1 MVLHTILFT
10 LKLKIIQKRPIKW
23 QGGIH
28 MNLSIRRR
36 VRLMLFISLAGMV
49 LLLAFIGLFLWQNTQ
64 MEEERDSVQL
74 TLRASNDIQS
84 TFNEVRKLEQEY
96 LRDPSTESKEKVLTS
111 LNALKKE
118 TSKVAKETNSSS
130 LKGIEKDL
138 SAYQTSFNS
147 ATSLTTQLN
156 ALKQMMTET
165 SNTFYASV
173 KAMNDQALLI
183 TLLQMQTYEKEVHIQ
198 YDTTTVKNFKESAQT
213 FDRMLDEKNL
223 PADQLSTFK
232 SNLLKYT
239 TSADTIQS
247 ITKKIEDDISTFE
260 KIANVVD
267 QSTKDAESNLQKENA
282 ELMKNQKSVKFWL
295 TISLIGLSIVILSIL
310 SVIGVWLLR
319 SIQSSISILKEGAS
333 IIGDGDLSYRV
344 ETNSKDEMGELAQT
358 FNRMAEKMQKSMI
371 EVKDAAEK
379 LTSSSQNL
387 AAVSEETTAQ
397 SDEVTEAISQVATGA
412 QSQADHLQECTLLL
426 SDVTGY
432 IKETASI
439 SDEIA
444 SDAIQAENDGK
455 AGSSIVHQLNTHS
468 ENFLELAQ
476 SLISE
481 IQDASKQS
489 KQINSIVETIQ
500 EIAGSTD
507 LLALNAAIESAR
519 AGEAGRGFSVVAS
532 EVRKLAERSKNEAL
546 RIQQLVKSMTNQME
560 LLSKETVRFE
570 QYRVDQVESVQQ
582 TEKAFSSI
590 IQNVSQI
597 NGRISQV
604 KSAIGRVESANENL
618 SEKLFE
624 VSAISEESVAT
635 SEQVSASSIHQKE
648 AIHQVNVAATEL
660 QEIALTLQ
668 EEVDQ
673 FSLGERESFV
683 PHEEID
689 LSDTYQE
696 VAATRDESD
705 MEEFEYHVDENRD
718 GENLET
724 ETAST
729 SESHVHQ
736 EELANDTES
745 VQSVDDEL
753 KKEN

>member
-74 TLRASNDIQS
+74 TLRSSNDIQS

-96 LRDPSTESKEKVLTS
+96 LRDPSTDSKEKVLSS
-111 LNALKKE
+111 LSDLQKK

-156 ALKQMMTET
+156 SLKQMMTET
-165 SNTFYASV
+165 SKNFYDSV
-173 KAMNDQALLI
+173 KAMNDQTLLI
-183 TLLQMQTYEKEVHIQ
+183 TLLQMQTYEKEVHIK
-198 YDTTTVKNFKESAQT
+198 YDSTTVENFKESAGT

-223 PADQLSTFK
+223 PAEQLSTFK

-239 TSADTIQS
+239 TSADTIQT
-247 ITKKIEDDISTFE
+247 ITKKIGDDISTFE

-267 QSTKDAESNLQKENA
+267 QSTKDAESSLQKENA
-282 ELMKNQKSVKFWL
+282 ELIKSQKSVKFWL

-319 SIQSSISILKEGAS
+319 SIQSSISVLKEGAS

-344 ETNSKDEMGELAQT
+344 ETNSKDEMGELAHT
-358 FNRMAEKMQKSMI
+358 FNRMAEKMQKSMN

-412 QSQADHLQECTLLL
+412 QNQADHLQECTLLL

-481 IQDASKQS
+481 IQGASKQS

-604 KSAIGRVESANENL
+604 KGAIGRVESANENL

-648 AIHQVNVAATEL
+648 AIHQVNIAATEL

-673 FSLGERESFV
+673 FSLGEREILIST
-683 PHEEID
+683 EEID
-689 LSDTYQE
+689 FIDTYQE
-696 VAATRDESD
+696 AAATVEESD
-705 MEEFEYHVDENRD
+705 IEELEYHYDDQEDLEVKTVSNSDHP
-718 GENLET
+718 LQET
-724 ETAST
+724 E
-729 SESHVHQ
+729 SE
-736 EELANDTES
+736 NDTES
-745 VQSVDDEL
+745 VRSLDHEI
-753 KKEN
+753 KKEG

>member
-1 MVLHTILFT
+1 
-10 LKLKIIQKRPIKW
+10 
-23 QGGIH
+23 

-36 VRLMLFISLAGMV
+36 VRMMLFISLAGMV

-74 TLRASNDIQS
+74 TLRSSNDIQS
-84 TFNEVRKLEQEY
+84 KFNEVRKLEQEY

-111 LNALKKE
+111 LSDLQKE
-118 TSKVAKETNSSS
+118 INKVAKITNSSS

-138 SAYQTSFNS
+138 SSYQLSFNS

-165 SNTFYASV
+165 SNNFYASV
-173 KAMNDQALLI
+173 KAMNDQTLLI
-183 TLLQMQTYEKEVHIQ
+183 TLLQMQTYEKEVYIK
-198 YDTTTVKNFKESAQT
+198 YDTTTVENFKESAQT

-239 TSADTIQS
+239 TSADTIQT
-247 ITKKIEDDISTFE
+247 ITKKIEEDISTFE

-282 ELMKNQKSVKFWL
+282 ELIKNQKSVKFWL

-319 SIQSSISILKEGAS
+319 SIQSSISVLKEGAS
-333 IIGDGDLSYRV
+333 IIGNGDLSYRV

-358 FNRMAEKMQKSMI
+358 FNNMAEKMQKSMN

-590 IQNVSQI
+590 IHNVSQI

-673 FSLGERESFV
+673 FSLGEREILISK
-683 PHEEID
+683 EEID
-689 LSDTYQE
+689 FIDTYQE
-696 VAATRDESD
+696 AAATIAATVEESD
-705 MEEFEYHVDENRD
+705 MEEFEYQYEDKEDLEVETVSNSDHQFQ
-718 GENLET
+718 ET
-724 ETAST
+724 EL
-729 SESHVHQ
+729 E
-736 EELANDTES
+736 NDTES
-745 VQSVDDEL
+745 VRSLDHEI
-753 KKEN
+753 KKED

>member
-1 MVLHTILFT
+1 
-10 LKLKIIQKRPIKW
+10 
-23 QGGIH
+23 
-28 MNLSIRRR
+28 
-36 VRLMLFISLAGMV
+36 
-49 LLLAFIGLFLWQNTQ
+49 

-74 TLRASNDIQS
+74 TLRSSNDIQS
-84 TFNEVRKLEQEY
+84 KFNEVRKLEQEY

-111 LNALKKE
+111 LSDLQKE

-165 SNTFYASV
+165 SNNFYASV

-183 TLLQMQTYEKEVHIQ
+183 TLLQMQTYEKEVHIK
-198 YDTTTVKNFKESAQT
+198 YESTTVENFKESAQT

-239 TSADTIQS
+239 TSADTIQT
-247 ITKKIEDDISTFE
+247 ITKKIGDDISTFE

-267 QSTKDAESNLQKENA
+267 QSTKDAESKLQKENA
-282 ELMKNQKSVKFWL
+282 ELIKSQKSVKFWL

-319 SIQSSISILKEGAS
+319 SIQSSISVLKEGAS

-358 FNRMAEKMQKSMI
+358 FNRMAEKMQKSMN

-648 AIHQVNVAATEL
+648 AIHQVNIAATEL

-673 FSLGERESFV
+673 FSLGERESLIADEEVGFIDTYHEAAATV
-683 PHEEID
+683 DDSDAEEFIAQDDDYREEIEAE
-689 LSDTYQE
+689 TE
-696 VAATRDESD
+696 VTPDH
-705 MEEFEYHVDENRD
+705 HVDIE
-718 GENLET
+718 ET
-724 ETAST
+724 E
-729 SESHVHQ
+729 
-736 EELANDTES
+736 NDTES
-745 VQSVDDEL
+745 VHSLDRET
-753 KKEN
+753 KKD

>member
-1 MVLHTILFT
+1 
-10 LKLKIIQKRPIKW
+10 
-23 QGGIH
+23 
-28 MNLSIRRR
+28 
-36 VRLMLFISLAGMV
+36 
-49 LLLAFIGLFLWQNTQ
+49 
-64 MEEERDSVQL
+64 MEEERDQVQL
-74 TLRASNDIQS
+74 TLRSSNDIQS

-96 LRDPSTESKEKVLTS
+96 LRDPSTEAKEKVLTS
-111 LNALKKE
+111 LNDLQKATTKI
-118 TSKVAKETNSSS
+118 AKETNSSS
-130 LKGIEKDL
+130 IKGIEKDL

-156 ALKQMMTET
+156 SLKQMMTET
-165 SNTFYASV
+165 SNNFYESV

-183 TLLQMQTYEKEVHIQ
+183 TLLQMQTYEKDVHIK
-198 YDTTTVKNFKESAQT
+198 YDSTTVESFKESAQT

-247 ITKKIEDDISTFE
+247 ITKKIGDDISTFE

-267 QSTKDAESNLQKENA
+267 QSTKDAESNLQKENV
-282 ELMKNQKSVKFWL
+282 ELTKNQKSVKFWL
-295 TISLIGLSIVILSIL
+295 TISLIGLSVVILSIL

-319 SIQSSISILKEGAS
+319 SIQSSISVLKEGAA

-344 ETNSKDEMGELAQT
+344 ETKSKDEMGELAQT
-358 FNRMAEKMQKSMI
+358 FNRMAEKMQKSMN

-444 SDAIQAENDGK
+444 SDAIQAENEGK
-455 AGSSIVHQLNTHS
+455 AGSNIVHQLNTHS

-489 KQINSIVETIQ
+489 KQIHSIVETIQ

-546 RIQQLVKSMTNQME
+546 RIQQLVKSMTYQME

-648 AIHQVNVAATEL
+648 AIHQVNIAATEL

-673 FSLGERESFV
+673 FSLGERENLITD
-683 PHEEID
+683 EEIGFI
-689 LSDTYQE
+689 DTYHE
-696 VAATRDESD
+696 AAATVDDSDAEEHDVPYDEYR
-705 MEEFEYHVDENRD
+705 EEIEAETEVTPDHHVDE
-718 GENLET
+718 
-724 ETAST
+724 
-729 SESHVHQ
+729 
-736 EELANDTES
+736 EEIEEDTES
-745 VQSVDDEL
+745 VHSLDRET
-753 KKEN
+753 KKED

>member
-1 MVLHTILFT
+1 
-10 LKLKIIQKRPIKW
+10 
-23 QGGIH
+23 
-28 MNLSIRRR
+28 MNMSIRRR

-64 MEEERDSVQL
+64 MEEERDQVQL
-74 TLRASNDIQS
+74 TLRSSNDIQS

-96 LRDPSTESKEKVLTS
+96 LRDPSTDAKEKVLTS
-111 LNALKKE
+111 LNDLQKATTKI
-118 TSKVAKETNSSS
+118 AKETNSSS
-130 LKGIEKDL
+130 IKGIEKDL

-156 ALKQMMTET
+156 SLKQMMTET
-165 SNTFYASV
+165 SNNFYESV

-183 TLLQMQTYEKEVHIQ
+183 TLLQMQTYEKDVHIK
-198 YDTTTVKNFKESAQT
+198 YDSTTVESFKESAQT

-247 ITKKIEDDISTFE
+247 ITKKIGDDISTFE

-267 QSTKDAESNLQKENA
+267 QSTKDAESNLQKENV
-282 ELMKNQKSVKFWL
+282 ELTKNQKSVKFWL
-295 TISLIGLSIVILSIL
+295 TISLIGLSVVILSIL

-319 SIQSSISILKEGAS
+319 SIQSSISVLKEGAA

-344 ETNSKDEMGELAQT
+344 ETKSKDEMGELAQT
-358 FNRMAEKMQKSMI
+358 FNRMAEKMQKSMN

-412 QSQADHLQECTLLL
+412 QNQADHLQECTLLL

-444 SDAIQAENDGK
+444 SDAIQAENEGK
-455 AGSSIVHQLNTHS
+455 AGSNIVHQLNTHS

-489 KQINSIVETIQ
+489 KQIHSIVETIQ

-546 RIQQLVKSMTNQME
+546 RIQQLVKSMTYQME

-648 AIHQVNVAATEL
+648 AIHQVNIAATEL

-673 FSLGERESFV
+673 FSLGERENLITD
-683 PHEEID
+683 EEIGFI
-689 LSDTYQE
+689 DTYHE
-696 VAATRDESD
+696 AAATVDDSDAEEHDVPYDEYR
-705 MEEFEYHVDENRD
+705 EEIEAETEVTPDHHVDE
-718 GENLET
+718 
-724 ETAST
+724 
-729 SESHVHQ
+729 
-736 EELANDTES
+736 EEIEEDTES
-745 VQSVDDEL
+745 VHSLDRET
-753 KKEN
+753 KKED

>member
-1 MVLHTILFT
+1 
-10 LKLKIIQKRPIKW
+10 
-23 QGGIH
+23 

-74 TLRASNDIQS
+74 TLRSSNDIQS
-84 TFNEVRKLEQEY
+84 KFNEVRKLEQEY

-111 LNALKKE
+111 LSDLQKE

-165 SNTFYASV
+165 SNNFYASV

-183 TLLQMQTYEKEVHIQ
+183 TLLQMQTYEKEVHIK
-198 YDTTTVKNFKESAQT
+198 YDSTTVENFKESAQT

-239 TSADTIQS
+239 TSADTIQT
-247 ITKKIEDDISTFE
+247 ITKKIGDDISTFE

-267 QSTKDAESNLQKENA
+267 QSTKDAESKLQKENA
-282 ELMKNQKSVKFWL
+282 ELIKSQKSVKFWL

-319 SIQSSISILKEGAS
+319 SIQSSISVLKEGAS

-344 ETNSKDEMGELAQT
+344 ETNSNDEMGKLAQT
-358 FNRMAEKMQKSMI
+358 FNRMAEKMQKSMN

-481 IQDASKQS
+481 IQDASNQS

-590 IQNVSQI
+590 IHNVSQI

-648 AIHQVNVAATEL
+648 AIHQVNIAATEL

-673 FSLGERESFV
+673 FSLGERESLIADEEVGFIDTYHEAAATV
-683 PHEEID
+683 DDSDAEEFITQDDEYREEIEAE
-689 LSDTYQE
+689 TE
-696 VAATRDESD
+696 VTPDH
-705 MEEFEYHVDENRD
+705 HVDI
-718 GENLET
+718 
-724 ETAST
+724 
-729 SESHVHQ
+729 
-736 EELANDTES
+736 EEIENDTEFVHS
-745 VQSVDDEL
+745 LDRET
-753 KKEN
+753 KKD

>member
-1 MVLHTILFT
+1 
-10 LKLKIIQKRPIKW
+10 
-23 QGGIH
+23 
-28 MNLSIRRR
+28 
-36 VRLMLFISLAGMV
+36 
-49 LLLAFIGLFLWQNTQ
+49 

-74 TLRASNDIQS
+74 TLRSSNDIQS
-84 TFNEVRKLEQEY
+84 KFNEVRKLEQEY
-96 LRDPSTESKEKVLTS
+96 LRDPSTEAKEKVLTS
-111 LNALKKE
+111 LSDLQKE

-165 SNTFYASV
+165 SNNFYASV

-183 TLLQMQTYEKEVHIQ
+183 TLLQMQTYEKEVHIK
-198 YDTTTVKNFKESAQT
+198 YDSTTVENFKESAQT

-239 TSADTIQS
+239 TSADTIQT
-247 ITKKIEDDISTFE
+247 ITKKIGDDISTFE

-267 QSTKDAESNLQKENA
+267 QSTKDAESKLQKENA
-282 ELMKNQKSVKFWL
+282 ELIKSQKSVKFWL

-319 SIQSSISILKEGAS
+319 SIQSSISVLKEGAS

-358 FNRMAEKMQKSMI
+358 FNRMAEKMQKSMN
-371 EVKDAAEK
+371 EVRDAAEK

-481 IQDASKQS
+481 IQDASNQS

-648 AIHQVNVAATEL
+648 AIHQVNIAATEL

-673 FSLGERESFV
+673 FSLGERESLIADEEVGFIDTYHEAAATV
-683 PHEEID
+683 DDSDAEEFIAQDDDYREEIEAE
-689 LSDTYQE
+689 TE
-696 VAATRDESD
+696 VTPDH
-705 MEEFEYHVDENRD
+705 HVDI
-718 GENLET
+718 
-724 ETAST
+724 
-729 SESHVHQ
+729 
-736 EELANDTES
+736 EEIENDTEFVHS
-745 VQSVDDEL
+745 LDRET
-753 KKEN
+753 KKD

>member
-1 MVLHTILFT
+1 
-10 LKLKIIQKRPIKW
+10 
-23 QGGIH
+23 
-28 MNLSIRRR
+28 MNMSIRRR

-49 LLLAFIGLFLWQNTQ
+49 LILAFIGLFLWQNTQ

-74 TLRASNDIQS
+74 TLRSSNDIQS
-84 TFNEVRKLEQEY
+84 AFNEVRKLEQEY
-96 LRDPSTESKEKVLTS
+96 LRDPNTESKEKVLSS
-111 LNALKKE
+111 LSDLQKE
-118 TSKVAKETNSSS
+118 TSKVAKETKNSSI
-130 LKGIEKDL
+130 KGIEKDL

-156 ALKQMMTET
+156 SLKQMMTET
-165 SNTFYASV
+165 SNNFYESV
-173 KAMNDQALLI
+173 KAMNDQTLLI
-183 TLLQMQTYEKEVHIQ
+183 TLLQMQTYEKDVHIK
-198 YDTTTVKNFKESAQT
+198 YDSTTVESFKESAQT

-247 ITKKIEDDISTFE
+247 ITKKIGDDISTFE

-267 QSTKDAESNLQKENA
+267 QSTKDAENNLQKENV
-282 ELMKNQKSVKFWL
+282 ELTKNQKSVKFWL

-319 SIQSSISILKEGAS
+319 SIQSSISVLKEGAS

-358 FNRMAEKMQKSMI
+358 FNRMAEKMQRSMN

-444 SDAIQAENDGK
+444 SDAMQAENDGK

-604 KSAIGRVESANENL
+604 KSAIDRVESANENL

-673 FSLGERESFV
+673 FSLGERESLTTD
-683 PHEEID
+683 EEVEFM
-689 LSDTYQE
+689 DTYHE
-696 VAATRDESD
+696 AAATVDDSD
-705 MEEFEYHVDENRD
+705 VEEFVVQEDEYREEMEADREIAPVHHVDEEEIQEEI
-718 GENLET
+718 ENIT
-724 ETAST
+724 ETDHSLDR
-729 SESHVHQ
+729 ES
-736 EELANDTES
+736 
-745 VQSVDDEL
+745 
-753 KKEN
+753 KKED

>member
-1 MVLHTILFT
+1 
-10 LKLKIIQKRPIKW
+10 
-23 QGGIH
+23 
-28 MNLSIRRR
+28 MNMSIRRR

-64 MEEERDSVQL
+64 MEEERDQVQL
-74 TLRASNDIQS
+74 TLRSSNDIQS

-96 LRDPSTESKEKVLTS
+96 LRDPSTEAKEKVLTS
-111 LNALKKE
+111 LNDLQKATTKI
-118 TSKVAKETNSSS
+118 AKETNSSS
-130 LKGIEKDL
+130 IKGIEKDL

-156 ALKQMMTET
+156 SLKQMMTET
-165 SNTFYASV
+165 SNNFYESV

-183 TLLQMQTYEKEVHIQ
+183 TLLQMQTYEKDVHIK
-198 YDTTTVKNFKESAQT
+198 YDSTTVESFKESAQT

-247 ITKKIEDDISTFE
+247 ITKKIGDDISTFE

-267 QSTKDAESNLQKENA
+267 QSTKDAESNLQKENV
-282 ELMKNQKSVKFWL
+282 ELTKNQKSVKFWL
-295 TISLIGLSIVILSIL
+295 TISLIGLSVVILSIL

-319 SIQSSISILKEGAS
+319 SIQSSISVLKEGAA

-344 ETNSKDEMGELAQT
+344 ETKSKDEMGELAQT
-358 FNRMAEKMQKSMI
+358 FNRMAEKMQKSMN

-444 SDAIQAENDGK
+444 SDAIQAENEGK
-455 AGSSIVHQLNTHS
+455 AGSNIVHQLNTHS

-489 KQINSIVETIQ
+489 KQIHSIVETIQ

-546 RIQQLVKSMTNQME
+546 RIQQLVKSMTYQME

-648 AIHQVNVAATEL
+648 AIHQVNIAATEL

-673 FSLGERESFV
+673 FSLGERENLITD
-683 PHEEID
+683 EEIGFI
-689 LSDTYQE
+689 DTYHE
-696 VAATRDESD
+696 AAATVDDSDAEEHDVPYDEYR
-705 MEEFEYHVDENRD
+705 EEIEAETEVTPDHHVDE
-718 GENLET
+718 
-724 ETAST
+724 
-729 SESHVHQ
+729 
-736 EELANDTES
+736 EEIEEDTES
-745 VQSVDDEL
+745 VHSLDRET
-753 KKEN
+753 KKED

>member
-1 MVLHTILFT
+1 
-10 LKLKIIQKRPIKW
+10 
-23 QGGIH
+23 
-28 MNLSIRRR
+28 
-36 VRLMLFISLAGMV
+36 
-49 LLLAFIGLFLWQNTQ
+49 
-64 MEEERDSVQL
+64 MEDERDQVQL
-74 TLRASNDIQS
+74 TLRSSNDIQK

-96 LRDPSTESKEKVLTS
+96 LRDPSTESKEKVLSS
-111 LNALKKE
+111 LSDLQKE

-130 LKGIEKDL
+130 IKGIEKDL

-156 ALKQMMTET
+156 SLKQMMTET
-165 SNTFYASV
+165 SNNFYESV

-183 TLLQMQTYEKEVHIQ
+183 TLLQMQTYEKDVHIK
-198 YDTTTVKNFKESAQT
+198 YDSTTVESFKESAQT

-247 ITKKIEDDISTFE
+247 ITKKIGDDISTFE

-267 QSTKDAESNLQKENA
+267 QSTKDAESKLQKENV
-282 ELMKNQKSVKFWL
+282 ELTKNQKSVKFWL
-295 TISLIGLSIVILSIL
+295 TISLIGLSVVILSIL

-319 SIQSSISILKEGAS
+319 SIQSSISVLKEGAS

-358 FNRMAEKMQKSMI
+358 FNRMAEKMQKSMN

-426 SDVTGY
+426 SDVTEY

-444 SDAIQAENDGK
+444 SDAMQAENEGK
-455 AGSSIVHQLNTHS
+455 AGSNIVHQLNTHS

-582 TEKAFSSI
+582 TEKAFSKI

-648 AIHQVNVAATEL
+648 AIHQVNLAATEL

-673 FSLGERESFV
+673 FSLGERASLIAD
-683 PHEEID
+683 EEIRFM
-689 LSDTYQE
+689 DTYHE
-696 VAATRDESD
+696 AAATVDDSDVEEIEVQDDECR
-705 MEEFEYHVDENRD
+705 EEIETEREVTPDHHVDE
-718 GENLET
+718 
-724 ETAST
+724 
-729 SESHVHQ
+729 
-736 EELANDTES
+736 EELENDTES
-745 VQSVDDEL
+745 VHSLDRET
-753 KKEN
+753 KKED

>member
-1 MVLHTILFT
+1 
-10 LKLKIIQKRPIKW
+10 
-23 QGGIH
+23 
-28 MNLSIRRR
+28 
-36 VRLMLFISLAGMV
+36 
-49 LLLAFIGLFLWQNTQ
+49 

-74 TLRASNDIQS
+74 TLRSSNDIQS

-96 LRDPSTESKEKVLTS
+96 LRDPSTESKEKVLS
-111 LNALKKE
+111 LLNNLQKE

-130 LKGIEKDL
+130 IKGIEKDL

-156 ALKQMMTET
+156 SLKQMMTET
-165 SNTFYASV
+165 SNNFYRSV

-183 TLLQMQTYEKEVHIQ
+183 TLLQMQTYEKDVHIK
-198 YDTTTVKNFKESAQT
+198 YDSTTVESFKESAQT

-247 ITKKIEDDISTFE
+247 ITKKIGDDISTFE

-267 QSTKDAESNLQKENA
+267 QSTKDAESKLQKENV
-282 ELMKNQKSVKFWL
+282 ELTKNQKSVKFWL
-295 TISLIGLSIVILSIL
+295 TIGLIGLSVVILSIL

-319 SIQSSISILKEGAS
+319 SIQSSISVLKEGAS

-344 ETNSKDEMGELAQT
+344 ETNSKDEMEELAQT
-358 FNRMAEKMQKSMI
+358 FNRMAEKMQKSMN

-455 AGSSIVHQLNTHS
+455 AGSNIVHQLNIHS

-590 IQNVSQI
+590 IHNVSQI
-597 NGRISQV
+597 NGRISLV

-648 AIHQVNVAATEL
+648 AIHQVNIAATEL

-673 FSLGERESFV
+673 FSLGERESLITDQKLGFM
-683 PHEEID
+683 
-689 LSDTYQE
+689 DTYHE
-696 VAATRDESD
+696 AAATVDDSD
-705 MEEFEYHVDENRD
+705 MEEFEVQDNEYREEIETDREVTPNHLVEEEDLEND
-718 GENLET
+718 
-724 ETAST
+724 
-729 SESHVHQ
+729 SESVHSLDH
-736 EELANDTES
+736 ET
-745 VQSVDDEL
+745 
-753 KKEN
+753 KKED

>member
-1 MVLHTILFT
+1 
-10 LKLKIIQKRPIKW
+10 
-23 QGGIH
+23 

-74 TLRASNDIQS
+74 TLRSSNDIQS
-84 TFNEVRKLEQEY
+84 KFNEVRKLEQEY

-111 LNALKKE
+111 LSDLQKE

-165 SNTFYASV
+165 SNNFYASV

-183 TLLQMQTYEKEVHIQ
+183 TLLQMQTYEKEVHIK
-198 YDTTTVKNFKESAQT
+198 YESTTVENFKESAQT

-239 TSADTIQS
+239 TSADTIQT
-247 ITKKIEDDISTFE
+247 ITKKIGDDISTFE

-267 QSTKDAESNLQKENA
+267 QSTKDAESKLQKENA
-282 ELMKNQKSVKFWL
+282 ELIKSQKSVKFWL

-319 SIQSSISILKEGAS
+319 SIQSSISVLKEGAS

-358 FNRMAEKMQKSMI
+358 FNRMAEKMQKSMN

-648 AIHQVNVAATEL
+648 AIHQVNIAATEL

-673 FSLGERESFV
+673 FSLGERESLIADEEVGFIDTYHEAAATV
-683 PHEEID
+683 DDSDAEEFIAQDDDYREEIEAE
-689 LSDTYQE
+689 TE
-696 VAATRDESD
+696 VTPDH
-705 MEEFEYHVDENRD
+705 HVDIE
-718 GENLET
+718 ET
-724 ETAST
+724 E
-729 SESHVHQ
+729 
-736 EELANDTES
+736 NDTES
-745 VQSVDDEL
+745 VHSLDRET
-753 KKEN
+753 KKD

>member
-1 MVLHTILFT
+1 
-10 LKLKIIQKRPIKW
+10 
-23 QGGIH
+23 
-28 MNLSIRRR
+28 
-36 VRLMLFISLAGMV
+36 MLFISLAGMV

-74 TLRASNDIQS
+74 TLRSSNDIQS
-84 TFNEVRKLEQEY
+84 KFNEVRKLEQGY
-96 LRDPSTESKEKVLTS
+96 LRDPSKESKEKVLSS
-111 LNALKKE
+111 LSDLQKE

-165 SNTFYASV
+165 SNNFYTSV
-173 KAMNDQALLI
+173 KAMNDQTLLI
-183 TLLQMQTYEKEVHIQ
+183 TLLQMQTYEKEVHIK
-198 YDTTTVKNFKESAQT
+198 YDSTTVENFKESAQT

-239 TSADTIQS
+239 TSADTIQT
-247 ITKKIEDDISTFE
+247 ITKKIGDDISTFE

-267 QSTKDAESNLQKENA
+267 QSTKDAESSLQKENA
-282 ELMKNQKSVKFWL
+282 ELIKSQKSVKFWL

-319 SIQSSISILKEGAS
+319 SIQSSISVLKEGAS

-344 ETNSKDEMGELAQT
+344 ETNSKDEMGELAHT
-358 FNRMAEKMQKSMI
+358 FNRMAEKMQKSMN

-560 LLSKETVRFE
+560 QLSKETVRFE

-582 TEKAFSSI
+582 TEKAFTSI

-673 FSLGERESFV
+673 FSLGEREILISK
-683 PHEEID
+683 EEID
-689 LSDTYQE
+689 FIDTYQE
-696 VAATRDESD
+696 AAATVEESD
-705 MEEFEYHVDENRD
+705 LEELEYQYDDKEDLEVERVSNSDHQFQ
-718 GENLET
+718 ET
-724 ETAST
+724 EL
-729 SESHVHQ
+729 E
-736 EELANDTES
+736 NDTES
-745 VQSVDDEL
+745 VRSLDHEI
-753 KKEN
+753 KKED

>member
-1 MVLHTILFT
+1 
-10 LKLKIIQKRPIKW
+10 
-23 QGGIH
+23 

-49 LLLAFIGLFLWQNTQ
+49 LLLAFIGLFLWQNTH

-74 TLRASNDIQS
+74 TLRSSNDIQS

-96 LRDPSTESKEKVLTS
+96 LRDPSKESKEKVLTS
-111 LNALKKE
+111 LSDLQKE
-118 TSKVAKETNSSS
+118 TSRVAKETNSSS

-198 YDTTTVKNFKESAQT
+198 YDSTTVKNFKESAQT

-239 TSADTIQS
+239 TSADSIQS

-267 QSTKDAESNLQKENA
+267 QSTKDAESNLEKENA

-319 SIQSSISILKEGAS
+319 SIQSSISVLKEGAS
-333 IIGDGDLSYRV
+333 IIGNGDLSYRV

-432 IKETASI
+432 IKETALI

-444 SDAIQAENDGK
+444 SDAVQAENDGK
-455 AGSSIVHQLNTHS
+455 AGSNIVHQLNTHS

-604 KSAIGRVESANENL
+604 KGAIGRVESANENL

-668 EEVDQ
+668 DEVDQ
-673 FSLGERESFV
+673 FSLGERDSFV
-683 PHEEID
+683 SHKEID
-689 LSDTYQE
+689 LSDTYHE
-696 VAATRDESD
+696 AAATRDESD
-705 MEEFEYHVDENRD
+705 MEEFEYHVDED
-718 GENLET
+718 HHGEDLET
-724 ETAST
+724 ETDSS
-729 SESHVHQ
+729 SESHVHE
-736 EELANDTES
+736 EELDNDTES
-745 VQSVDDEL
+745 VRSLVDEL
-753 KKEN
+753 KKED

>member
-1 MVLHTILFT
+1 
-10 LKLKIIQKRPIKW
+10 
-23 QGGIH
+23 
-28 MNLSIRRR
+28 MNMSIRRR

-64 MEEERDSVQL
+64 MEEERDQVQL
-74 TLRASNDIQS
+74 TLRSSNDIQS

-96 LRDPSTESKEKVLTS
+96 LRDPSTEAKEKVLTS
-111 LNALKKE
+111 LSDLQKATTKI
-118 TSKVAKETNSSS
+118 AKETNSSS
-130 LKGIEKDL
+130 IKGIEKDL

-156 ALKQMMTET
+156 SLKQMMTET
-165 SNTFYASV
+165 SNNFYESV

-183 TLLQMQTYEKEVHIQ
+183 TLLQMQTYEKDVHIK
-198 YDTTTVKNFKESAQT
+198 YDSTTVESFKESAQT

-247 ITKKIEDDISTFE
+247 ITKKIGDDISTFE

-267 QSTKDAESNLQKENA
+267 QSTKDAESNLQKENV
-282 ELMKNQKSVKFWL
+282 ELTKNQKSVKFWL
-295 TISLIGLSIVILSIL
+295 TISLIGLSVVILSIL

-319 SIQSSISILKEGAS
+319 SIQSSISVLKEGAA

-344 ETNSKDEMGELAQT
+344 ETKSKDEMGELAQT
-358 FNRMAEKMQKSMI
+358 FNRMAEKMQKSMN

-444 SDAIQAENDGK
+444 SDAMQAENEGK
-455 AGSSIVHQLNTHS
+455 AGSNIVHQLNTHS

-489 KQINSIVETIQ
+489 KQIHSIVETIQ

-546 RIQQLVKSMTNQME
+546 RIQQLVKSMTYQME

-648 AIHQVNVAATEL
+648 AIHQVNIAATEL

-673 FSLGERESFV
+673 FSLGERENLITD
-683 PHEEID
+683 EEIGFI
-689 LSDTYQE
+689 DTYHE
-696 VAATRDESD
+696 AAATVDDSDAEELEAPDDEYR
-705 MEEFEYHVDENRD
+705 EEIEAETEVTPDHHVD
-718 GENLET
+718 
-724 ETAST
+724 
-729 SESHVHQ
+729 V
-736 EELANDTES
+736 EEIEDDTES
-745 VQSVDDEL
+745 VHSLDRET
-753 KKEN
+753 KKED

>member
-1 MVLHTILFT
+1 
-10 LKLKIIQKRPIKW
+10 
-23 QGGIH
+23 
-28 MNLSIRRR
+28 
-36 VRLMLFISLAGMV
+36 
-49 LLLAFIGLFLWQNTQ
+49 
-64 MEEERDSVQL
+64 MEDERDQVQL
-74 TLRASNDIQS
+74 TLRSSNDIQS

-96 LRDPSTESKEKVLTS
+96 LRDPSAESKEKVLS
-111 LNALKKE
+111 LLNDLQKE

-130 LKGIEKDL
+130 IKGIEKDL

-156 ALKQMMTET
+156 SLKQMMTET
-165 SNTFYASV
+165 SNNFYESV
-173 KAMNDQALLI
+173 KAMNDQAILI
-183 TLLQMQTYEKEVHIQ
+183 TLLQMQTYEKDVHIK
-198 YDTTTVKNFKESAQT
+198 YDSTTVESFKESAQT

-247 ITKKIEDDISTFE
+247 ITKKIGDDISTFE

-267 QSTKDAESNLQKENA
+267 QSTKDAESKLQKENV
-282 ELMKNQKSVKFWL
+282 ELTKNQKSVKFWL
-295 TISLIGLSIVILSIL
+295 TIGLIGLSVVILSIL

-319 SIQSSISILKEGAS
+319 SIQSSISVLKEGAS

-344 ETNSKDEMGELAQT
+344 DTNSKDEMGELAQT
-358 FNRMAEKMQKSMI
+358 FNRMAEKMQKSMN

-444 SDAIQAENDGK
+444 SDAMQAENEGK
-455 AGSSIVHQLNTHS
+455 AGSNIVHQLNTHS

-582 TEKAFSSI
+582 TEKAFSKI

-673 FSLGERESFV
+673 FSLGERASLISD
-683 PHEEID
+683 EEIRFM
-689 LSDTYQE
+689 DTYHE
-696 VAATRDESD
+696 AAATVDDSYV
-705 MEEFEYHVDENRD
+705 EEFEVQDDEYREEIETVTPDQHVDE
-718 GENLET
+718 
-724 ETAST
+724 
-729 SESHVHQ
+729 
-736 EELANDTES
+736 EELDNDTES
-745 VQSVDDEL
+745 IHSLDHET
-753 KKEN
+753 KKED

>member
-1 MVLHTILFT
+1 MA
-10 LKLKIIQKRPIKW
+10 
-23 QGGIH
+23 GGIH
-28 MNLSIRRR
+28 MNMSIRRR

-49 LLLAFIGLFLWQNTQ
+49 LILAFIGLFLWQNTQ

-74 TLRASNDIQS
+74 TLRSSNDIQS
-84 TFNEVRKLEQEY
+84 AFNEVRKLEQEY
-96 LRDPSTESKEKVLTS
+96 LRDPNTESKEKVLSS
-111 LNALKKE
+111 LSDLQKE
-118 TSKVAKETNSSS
+118 TSKVAKETKNSSI
-130 LKGIEKDL
+130 KGIEKDL

-156 ALKQMMTET
+156 SLKQMMTET
-165 SNTFYASV
+165 SNNFYESV
-173 KAMNDQALLI
+173 KAMNDQTLLI
-183 TLLQMQTYEKEVHIQ
+183 TLLQMQTYEKDVHIK
-198 YDTTTVKNFKESAQT
+198 YDSTTVESFKESAQT

-247 ITKKIEDDISTFE
+247 ITKKIGDDISTFE

-267 QSTKDAESNLQKENA
+267 QSTKDAENNLQKENV
-282 ELMKNQKSVKFWL
+282 ELTKNQKSVKFWL

-319 SIQSSISILKEGAS
+319 SIQSSISVLKEGAS

-358 FNRMAEKMQKSMI
+358 FNRMAEKMQRSMN

-444 SDAIQAENDGK
+444 SDAMQAENDGK

-604 KSAIGRVESANENL
+604 KSAIDRVESANENL

-673 FSLGERESFV
+673 FSLGERESLTTD
-683 PHEEID
+683 EEVEFM
-689 LSDTYQE
+689 DTYHE
-696 VAATRDESD
+696 AAATVDDSD
-705 MEEFEYHVDENRD
+705 VEEFVVQEDEYREEMEADREIAPVHHVDEEEIQEEI
-718 GENLET
+718 ENIT
-724 ETAST
+724 ETDHSLDR
-729 SESHVHQ
+729 ES
-736 EELANDTES
+736 
-745 VQSVDDEL
+745 
-753 KKEN
+753 KKED

>member
-1 MVLHTILFT
+1 
-10 LKLKIIQKRPIKW
+10 
-23 QGGIH
+23 
-28 MNLSIRRR
+28 
-36 VRLMLFISLAGMV
+36 
-49 LLLAFIGLFLWQNTQ
+49 
-64 MEEERDSVQL
+64 MEEERDQVQL
-74 TLRASNDIQS
+74 TLRSSNDIQS

-96 LRDPSTESKEKVLTS
+96 LRDPSTEAKEKVLTS
-111 LNALKKE
+111 LSDLQKATTKI
-118 TSKVAKETNSSS
+118 AKETNSSS
-130 LKGIEKDL
+130 IKGIEKDL

-156 ALKQMMTET
+156 SLKQMMTET
-165 SNTFYASV
+165 SNNFYESV

-183 TLLQMQTYEKEVHIQ
+183 TLLQMQTYEKDVHIK
-198 YDTTTVKNFKESAQT
+198 YDSTTVESFKESAQT

-223 PADQLSTFK
+223 PADLLSTFK

-247 ITKKIEDDISTFE
+247 ITKKIGDDISTFE

-267 QSTKDAESNLQKENA
+267 QSTKDAESNLQKENV
-282 ELMKNQKSVKFWL
+282 ELTKNQKSVKFWL
-295 TISLIGLSIVILSIL
+295 TISLIGLSVVILSIL

-319 SIQSSISILKEGAS
+319 SIQSSISVLKEGAA

-344 ETNSKDEMGELAQT
+344 ETKSKDEMGELAQT
-358 FNRMAEKMQKSMI
+358 FNRMAEKMQKSMN

-444 SDAIQAENDGK
+444 SDAMQAENEGK
-455 AGSSIVHQLNTHS
+455 AGSNIVHQLNTHS

-489 KQINSIVETIQ
+489 KQIHSIVETIQ

-546 RIQQLVKSMTNQME
+546 RIQQLVKSMTYQME

-648 AIHQVNVAATEL
+648 AIHQVNIAATEL

-673 FSLGERESFV
+673 FSLGERENLITD
-683 PHEEID
+683 EEIGFI
-689 LSDTYQE
+689 DTYHE
-696 VAATRDESD
+696 AAATVDDSDAEELEAPDDEYR
-705 MEEFEYHVDENRD
+705 EEIEAETEVIPDHHVD
-718 GENLET
+718 
-724 ETAST
+724 
-729 SESHVHQ
+729 V
-736 EELANDTES
+736 EEIEDDTES
-745 VQSVDDEL
+745 VHSLDRET
-753 KKEN
+753 KKED

>member
-1 MVLHTILFT
+1 
-10 LKLKIIQKRPIKW
+10 
-23 QGGIH
+23 
-28 MNLSIRRR
+28 
-36 VRLMLFISLAGMV
+36 
-49 LLLAFIGLFLWQNTQ
+49 
-64 MEEERDSVQL
+64 MEEERDQVQL
-74 TLRASNDIQS
+74 TLRSSNDIQS

-96 LRDPSTESKEKVLTS
+96 LRDPSTEAKEKVLTS
-111 LNALKKE
+111 LSDLQKATTKI
-118 TSKVAKETNSSS
+118 AKETNSSS
-130 LKGIEKDL
+130 IKGIEKDL

-156 ALKQMMTET
+156 SLKQMMTET
-165 SNTFYASV
+165 SNNFYESV

-183 TLLQMQTYEKEVHIQ
+183 TLLQMQTYEKDVHIK
-198 YDTTTVKNFKESAQT
+198 YDSTTVESFKESAQT

-239 TSADTIQS
+239 TSADTIQT
-247 ITKKIEDDISTFE
+247 ITKKIGDDISTFE

-267 QSTKDAESNLQKENA
+267 QSTKDAESNLQKENV
-282 ELMKNQKSVKFWL
+282 ELTKNQKSVKFWL
-295 TISLIGLSIVILSIL
+295 TISLIGLSVVILSIL

-319 SIQSSISILKEGAS
+319 SIQSSISVLKEGAA

-344 ETNSKDEMGELAQT
+344 ETKSKDEMGELAQT
-358 FNRMAEKMQKSMI
+358 FNRMAEKMQKSMN

-444 SDAIQAENDGK
+444 SDAMQAENEGK
-455 AGSSIVHQLNTHS
+455 AGSNIVHQLNTHS

-489 KQINSIVETIQ
+489 KQIHSIVETIQ

-546 RIQQLVKSMTNQME
+546 RIQQLVKSMTYQME

-648 AIHQVNVAATEL
+648 AIHQVNIAATEL

-668 EEVDQ
+668 DEVDQ
-673 FSLGERESFV
+673 FSLGERENLITD
-683 PHEEID
+683 EEIGFI
-689 LSDTYQE
+689 DTYHE
-696 VAATRDESD
+696 AAATVDDSDAEELEAPDDEYR
-705 MEEFEYHVDENRD
+705 EEIEAETEVTPDHHVD
-718 GENLET
+718 
-724 ETAST
+724 
-729 SESHVHQ
+729 V
-736 EELANDTES
+736 EEIEDDTES
-745 VQSVDDEL
+745 VHSLDRET
-753 KKEN
+753 KKED

>member
-1 MVLHTILFT
+1 
-10 LKLKIIQKRPIKW
+10 
-23 QGGIH
+23 
-28 MNLSIRRR
+28 
-36 VRLMLFISLAGMV
+36 
-49 LLLAFIGLFLWQNTQ
+49 
-64 MEEERDSVQL
+64 MEEERDQVQL
-74 TLRASNDIQS
+74 TLRSSNDIQS

-96 LRDPSTESKEKVLTS
+96 LRDPSTEAKEKVLTS
-111 LNALKKE
+111 LSDLQKATTKI
-118 TSKVAKETNSSS
+118 AKETNSSS
-130 LKGIEKDL
+130 IKGIEKDL

-156 ALKQMMTET
+156 SLKQMMTET
-165 SNTFYASV
+165 SNNFYESV

-183 TLLQMQTYEKEVHIQ
+183 TLLQMQTYEKDVHIK
-198 YDTTTVKNFKESAQT
+198 YDSTTVESFKESAQT

-239 TSADTIQS
+239 TSADTIHS
-247 ITKKIEDDISTFE
+247 ITKKIGDDISTFE

-267 QSTKDAESNLQKENA
+267 QSTKDAESNLQKENV
-282 ELMKNQKSVKFWL
+282 ELTKNQKSVKFWL
-295 TISLIGLSIVILSIL
+295 TISLIGLSVVILSIL

-319 SIQSSISILKEGAS
+319 SIQSSISVLKEGAA

-344 ETNSKDEMGELAQT
+344 ETKSKDEMGELAQT
-358 FNRMAEKMQKSMI
+358 FNRMAEKMQKSMN

-444 SDAIQAENDGK
+444 SDAMQAENEGK
-455 AGSSIVHQLNTHS
+455 AGSNIVHQLNTHS

-489 KQINSIVETIQ
+489 KQIHSIVETIQ

-546 RIQQLVKSMTNQME
+546 RIQQLVKSMTYQME

-648 AIHQVNVAATEL
+648 AIHQVNIAATEL

-673 FSLGERESFV
+673 FSLGERENLITD
-683 PHEEID
+683 EEIGFI
-689 LSDTYQE
+689 DTYHE
-696 VAATRDESD
+696 AAATVDDSDAEELEAPDDEYR
-705 MEEFEYHVDENRD
+705 EEIEAETEVTPDHHVD
-718 GENLET
+718 
-724 ETAST
+724 
-729 SESHVHQ
+729 V
-736 EELANDTES
+736 EEIEDDTES
-745 VQSVDDEL
+745 VHSLDRKT
-753 KKEN
+753 KKED

>member
-1 MVLHTILFT
+1 
-10 LKLKIIQKRPIKW
+10 
-23 QGGIH
+23 

>member
-1 MVLHTILFT
+1 
-10 LKLKIIQKRPIKW
+10 
-23 QGGIH
+23 
-28 MNLSIRRR
+28 
-36 VRLMLFISLAGMV
+36 
-49 LLLAFIGLFLWQNTQ
+49 
-64 MEEERDSVQL
+64 MEEERDQVQL
-74 TLRASNDIQS
+74 TLRSSNDIQS

-96 LRDPSTESKEKVLTS
+96 LRDPSTEAKEKVLTS
-111 LNALKKE
+111 LSDLQKATTKI
-118 TSKVAKETNSSS
+118 AKETNSSS
-130 LKGIEKDL
+130 IKGIEKDL

-156 ALKQMMTET
+156 SLKQMMTET
-165 SNTFYASV
+165 SNNFYESV

-183 TLLQMQTYEKEVHIQ
+183 TLLQMQTYEKDVHIK
-198 YDTTTVKNFKESAQT
+198 YDSTTVESFKESAQT

-247 ITKKIEDDISTFE
+247 ITKKIGDDISTFE

-267 QSTKDAESNLQKENA
+267 QSTKDAESNLQKENV
-282 ELMKNQKSVKFWL
+282 ELTKNQKSVKFWL
-295 TISLIGLSIVILSIL
+295 TISLIGLSVVILSIL

-319 SIQSSISILKEGAS
+319 SIQSSISVLKEGAA

-344 ETNSKDEMGELAQT
+344 ETKSKDEMGELAQT
-358 FNRMAEKMQKSMI
+358 FNRMAEKMQKSMN

-444 SDAIQAENDGK
+444 SDAMQAENEGK
-455 AGSSIVHQLNTHS
+455 AGSNIVHQLNTHS

-489 KQINSIVETIQ
+489 KQIHSIVETIQ

-546 RIQQLVKSMTNQME
+546 RIQQLVKSMTYQME

-648 AIHQVNVAATEL
+648 AIHQVNIAATEL

-673 FSLGERESFV
+673 FSLGERENLITD
-683 PHEEID
+683 EEIGFI
-689 LSDTYQE
+689 DTYHE
-696 VAATRDESD
+696 AAATVDDSDAEELEAPDDEYR
-705 MEEFEYHVDENRD
+705 EEIEAETEVTPDHHVD
-718 GENLET
+718 
-724 ETAST
+724 
-729 SESHVHQ
+729 V
-736 EELANDTES
+736 EEIEDDTES
-745 VQSVDDEL
+745 VHSLDRET
-753 KKEN
+753 KKED

>member
-1 MVLHTILFT
+1 
-10 LKLKIIQKRPIKW
+10 
-23 QGGIH
+23 
-28 MNLSIRRR
+28 MNMSIRRR

-64 MEEERDSVQL
+64 MEEERDQVQL
-74 TLRASNDIQS
+74 TLRSSNDIQS

-96 LRDPSTESKEKVLTS
+96 LRDPSTEAKEKVLTS
-111 LNALKKE
+111 LSDLQKATTKI
-118 TSKVAKETNSSS
+118 AKETNSSS
-130 LKGIEKDL
+130 IKGIEKDL

-156 ALKQMMTET
+156 SLKQMMTET
-165 SNTFYASV
+165 SNNFYESV

-183 TLLQMQTYEKEVHIQ
+183 TLLQMQTYEKDVHIK
-198 YDTTTVKNFKESAQT
+198 YDSTTVESFKESAQT

-239 TSADTIQS
+239 TSADTIQT
-247 ITKKIEDDISTFE
+247 ITKKIGDDISTFE

-267 QSTKDAESNLQKENA
+267 QSTKDAESNLQKENV
-282 ELMKNQKSVKFWL
+282 ELTKNQKSVKFWL
-295 TISLIGLSIVILSIL
+295 TISLIGLSVVILSIL

-319 SIQSSISILKEGAS
+319 SIQSSISVLKEGAA

-344 ETNSKDEMGELAQT
+344 ETKSKDEMGELAQT
-358 FNRMAEKMQKSMI
+358 FNRMAEKMQKSMN

-444 SDAIQAENDGK
+444 SDAMQAENEGK
-455 AGSSIVHQLNTHS
+455 AGSNIVHQLNTHS

-489 KQINSIVETIQ
+489 KQIHSIVETIQ

-546 RIQQLVKSMTNQME
+546 RIQQLVKSMTYQME

-648 AIHQVNVAATEL
+648 AIHQVNIAATEL

-673 FSLGERESFV
+673 FSLGERENLITD
-683 PHEEID
+683 EEIGFI
-689 LSDTYQE
+689 DTYHE
-696 VAATRDESD
+696 AAATVDDSDAEELEAPDDEYR
-705 MEEFEYHVDENRD
+705 EEIEAETEVTPDHHVD
-718 GENLET
+718 
-724 ETAST
+724 
-729 SESHVHQ
+729 V
-736 EELANDTES
+736 EEIEDDTES
-745 VQSVDDEL
+745 VHSLDRET
-753 KKEN
+753 KKED

>member
-1 MVLHTILFT
+1 
-10 LKLKIIQKRPIKW
+10 
-23 QGGIH
+23 
-28 MNLSIRRR
+28 
-36 VRLMLFISLAGMV
+36 
-49 LLLAFIGLFLWQNTQ
+49 
-64 MEEERDSVQL
+64 MEEERDQVQL
-74 TLRASNDIQS
+74 TLRSSNDIQS

-96 LRDPSTESKEKVLTS
+96 LRDPSTEAKEKVLTS
-111 LNALKKE
+111 LSDLQKATTKI
-118 TSKVAKETNSSS
+118 AKETNSSS
-130 LKGIEKDL
+130 IKGIEKDL

-156 ALKQMMTET
+156 SLKQMMTET
-165 SNTFYASV
+165 SNNFYESV

-183 TLLQMQTYEKEVHIQ
+183 TLLQMQTYEKDVHIK
-198 YDTTTVKNFKESAQT
+198 YDSTTVESFKESAQT

-247 ITKKIEDDISTFE
+247 ITKKIGDDISTFE

-267 QSTKDAESNLQKENA
+267 QSTKDAESNLQKENV
-282 ELMKNQKSVKFWL
+282 ELTKNQKSVKFWL
-295 TISLIGLSIVILSIL
+295 TISLIGLSVVILSIL

-319 SIQSSISILKEGAS
+319 SIQSSISVLKEGAA

-344 ETNSKDEMGELAQT
+344 ETKSKDEMGELAQT
-358 FNRMAEKMQKSMI
+358 FNRMAEKMQKSMN

-444 SDAIQAENDGK
+444 SDAMQAENEGK
-455 AGSSIVHQLNTHS
+455 AGSNIVHQLNTHS

-489 KQINSIVETIQ
+489 KQIHSIVETIQ

-546 RIQQLVKSMTNQME
+546 RIQQLVKSMTYQME

-648 AIHQVNVAATEL
+648 AIHQVNIAATEL

-673 FSLGERESFV
+673 FSLGERENLITD
-683 PHEEID
+683 EEIGFI
-689 LSDTYQE
+689 DTYHE
-696 VAATRDESD
+696 AAATVDDSD
-705 MEEFEYHVDENRD
+705 AEELEAPDNEYREEIEAETEVTPDHHVD
-718 GENLET
+718 
-724 ETAST
+724 
-729 SESHVHQ
+729 V
-736 EELANDTES
+736 EEIEDDTES
-745 VQSVDDEL
+745 VHSLDRET
-753 KKEN
+753 KKED

>member
-1 MVLHTILFT
+1 
-10 LKLKIIQKRPIKW
+10 
-23 QGGIH
+23 
-28 MNLSIRRR
+28 
-36 VRLMLFISLAGMV
+36 
-49 LLLAFIGLFLWQNTQ
+49 

-74 TLRASNDIQS
+74 TLRSSNDIQS
-84 TFNEVRKLEQEY
+84 KFNEVRKLEQEY

-111 LNALKKE
+111 LSDLQKE

-147 ATSLTTQLN
+147 ATSLTSQLN

-165 SNTFYASV
+165 SNNFYASV
-173 KAMNDQALLI
+173 KAMNDQTLLI
-183 TLLQMQTYEKEVHIQ
+183 TLLQMQTYEKEVHIK
-198 YDTTTVKNFKESAQT
+198 YDSTTVENFKESAQT
-213 FDRMLDEKNL
+213 FDQMLDEKNL

-239 TSADTIQS
+239 TSADTIQT
-247 ITKKIEDDISTFE
+247 ITKKIGDDISTFE

-282 ELMKNQKSVKFWL
+282 ELIKSQKSVKFWL
-295 TISLIGLSIVILSIL
+295 TISLIGLSILILSIL

-319 SIQSSISILKEGAS
+319 SIQSSISVLKEGAS

-358 FNRMAEKMQKSMI
+358 FNRMAEKMQKSMN

-444 SDAIQAENDGK
+444 SDAIRAENDGK

-582 TEKAFSSI
+582 TEKAFSNI

-604 KSAIGRVESANENL
+604 KSAISRVESANENL

-673 FSLGERESFV
+673 FSLGEREILISK
-683 PHEEID
+683 EEID
-689 LSDTYQE
+689 LIDTYQE
-696 VAATRDESD
+696 AAATIEETD
-705 MEEFEYHVDENRD
+705 MEELEYDDREDLEVEVETVSNSDHP
-718 GENLET
+718 LQET
-724 ETAST
+724 EL
-729 SESHVHQ
+729 E
-736 EELANDTES
+736 NDTES
-745 VQSVDDEL
+745 VRSLDHEI
-753 KKEN
+753 KKED